1 MKVARY
7 WHPLEDDAVQCELC
21 PHRCRIPSG
30 GRSRCFGRVNHGG
43 QLVAET
49 WGWPVAVQVDPIEK
63 KPLYHF
69 LPGRWV
75 FSLGTLG
82 CNLSCRFCQ
91 NWSLSHPE
99 KPRGGAPAPV
109 SPEDVVQAAQ
119 RAGAPMVA
127 ATYNEPAV
135 WAEYAMDIA
144 DACHAHGLKMVAVT
158 SGYFTPQAGRDFF
171 AKMDAANV
179 DLKSMRDEFY
189 REYCGT
195 RLAPVLDT
203 LKMIRQETTCWLE
216 VTTLLIPGLND
227 SEAEVD
233 ELTAWV
239 ATNLGVDTPLH
250 FSAFHPDGQMLD
262 VPATPKAVLVRA
274 REQARRNGLR
284 HVYLGNI
291 RVPDGGT
298 TWCAN
303 CGAELIQRDGFQA
316 QRVGMGADG
325 RCWACGEA
333 CPGVW

>member
-1 MKVARY
+1 MTAQEPPRTR
-7 WHPLEDDAVQCELC
+7 A
-21 PHRCRIPSG
+21 
-30 GRSRCFGRVNHGG
+30 
-43 QLVAET
+43 A
-49 WGWPVAVQVDPIEK
+49 VAVSEADKQAMLRIAPQAKITVISNGID
-63 KPLYHF
+63 
-69 LPGRWV
+69 
-75 FSLGTLG
+75 
-82 CNLSCRFCQ
+82 LS
-91 NWSLSHPE
+91 
-99 KPRGGAPAPV
+99 
-109 SPEDVVQAAQ
+109 
-119 RAGAPMVA
+119 
-127 ATYNEPAV
+127 
-135 WAEYAMDIA
+135 
-144 DACHAHGLKMVAVT
+144 
-158 SGYFTPQAGRDFF
+158 YFTPQAGRDFF

-227 SEAEVD
+227 SAAEVD

-291 RVPDGGT
+291 RVPDGGA